1 MDDYYK
7 TLGVD
12 KSADEEVITAAYR
25 ALAKKY
31 NPDKGLQDEDRI
43 KKINVAFEILSNKEK
58 KNEYDE
64 KMGYTE
70 KDYDFLFSSIF
81 ETKPEPFDLQEEWLS
96 LIKEI
101 PELEKFEKHVSKVN
115 LKIGQ
120 VYKKTIISSQTVR
133 LKLKEKQLLTAG

>member
-12 KSADEEVITAAYR
+12 KSADEEVIYAAYK
-25 ALAKKY
+25 ALSKKY

-43 KKINVAFEILSNKEK
+43 KKINVAFEILSNKEQ

-81 ETKPEPFDLQEEWLS
+81 STLRGPPWLRLDAS
-96 LIKEI
+96 L
-101 PELEKFEKHVSKVN
+101 PELALPRRPEV
-115 LKIGQ
+115 G
-120 VYKKTIISSQTVR
+120 
-133 LKLKEKQLLTAG
+133 A

>member
-1 MDDYYK
+1 MEDYYK

-12 KSADEEVITAAYR
+12 KSADEEVISAAYK

-31 NPDKGLQDEDRI
+31 HPDKGLQDEDRI
-43 KKINVAFEILSNKEK
+43 KKINVAFEILSNKEQ

-101 PELEKFEKHVSKVN
+101 PELEKLEKHVSKVN

-133 LKLKEKQLLTAG
+133 LKLKEKQLLTAE